1 MVLVAMSIGSA
12 LVIRFGDLSRELQDR
27 YPVVIH
33 LESAGGLYPTAP
45 VLLSGLSIGSVKS
58 LAFDP
63 DGGVLVTAEIRKE
76 IKLRSDSVPIVA
88 RSLLGETVIE
98 FVPGRSG
105 DYLAPGSRVKG
116 QGASDPLAAVARLEG
131 RAVAVLDAFA
141 ETSREW
147 QKVAANVNGL
157 METHEGQL
165 DVVIE
170 RAAQSLHQFTQ
181 TMQSAN
187 QMVAEVN
194 KIVADP
200 RAQQAMKETLV
211 SLPQLVED
219 TRQTIN
225 ATRGAVENIN
235 RNLVNLAQVTEPVGK
250 RGPVLVARLESSL
263 ASLDSLLSELNQLS
277 HAVNTPNGSIQKFA
291 ADPALYDNLNRS
303 AQSLAILL
311 KNLDPVMSNMREFSD
326 KVARNPE
333 LMGVGGAIRP
343 STGLRDSD
351 LLNQQPAVTPPAPRT
366 ATSGR
371 STFRSQD

>member
-1 MVLVAMSIGSA
+1 MNERRLQFAVGLMVLVAMSIGSA

-27 YPVVIH
+27 YPLVIH

-45 VLLSGLSIGSVKS
+45 VLLSGLSIGIVKT

-63 DGGVLVTAEIRKE
+63 EDGGVLVTAEIRKE

-105 DYLAPGSRVKG
+105 DYLAPGSRVNG
-116 QGASDPLAAVARLEG
+116 QGASDPLAAVARMEG

-181 TMQSAN
+181 TM
-187 QMVAEVN
+187 
-194 KIVADP
+194 
-200 RAQQAMKETLV
+200 
-211 SLPQLVED
+211 
-219 TRQTIN
+219 
-225 ATRGAVENIN
+225 
-235 RNLVNLAQVTEPVGK
+235 
-250 RGPVLVARLESSL
+250 
-263 ASLDSLLSELNQLS
+263 
-277 HAVNTPNGSIQKFA
+277 
-291 ADPALYDNLNRS
+291 
-303 AQSLAILL
+303 
-311 KNLDPVMSNMREFSD
+311 
-326 KVARNPE
+326 
-333 LMGVGGAIRP
+333 
-343 STGLRDSD
+343 
-351 LLNQQPAVTPPAPRT
+351 
-366 ATSGR
+366 
-371 STFRSQD
+371 